1 MTTTIEFALR
11 SIPRTPPVRGERLFG
26 WPAHH
31 AIGSTFAALLL
42 VLLALDAAPSPTL
55 PAALA
60 VGRGTI
66 GAPSFLLQPALLMS
80 RKTLRPG
87 FDSAKSLA
95 THTVLGLGPFLAARG
110 TAPLLAVHP

>member
-11 SIPRTPPVRGERLFG
+11 SIPRTPPVRGEQLLG
-26 WPAHH
+26 WLAHH

-42 VLLALDAAPSPTL
+42 VLLALHAAPSPTL

-95 THTVLGLGPFLAARG
+95 AHTVLGPGPFLAARC